1 MMCLCGLCGLCCA
14 FGVSCAVCVD
24 VVAVLLA
31 VFVLSVLSV
40 SSCFA
45 SAVGLVVIVCG
56 VGVGFVGAVCVVC
69 VVCCQFFC
77 VSSSCVICF
86 SCVSFSILCIFPV
99 RLTLVSISPS
109 SVQTKEKTDFLSSL
123 ACLYSARV
131 GSGRFSLMNI
141 VLSVWWLVC
150 MVFCVSFSCLFHFLK
165 VCLISVVLSFS
176 IVFGVECFSCVFVVF
191 FARLTSK
198 S

>member
-1 MMCLCGLCGLCCA
+1 MMCVCGLRGLCCA

-40 SSCFA
+40 SWCFA

-56 VGVGFVGAVCVVC
+56 VGVRFVGAVCVVC

-86 SCVSFSILCIFPV
+86 SCVSFSILCISSLSCASYPGQYFSIICPDKGEN
-99 RLTLVSISPS
+99 RLLELSCL
-109 SVQTKEKTDFLSSL
+109 SVQ
-123 ACLYSARV
+123 C
-131 GSGRFSLMNI
+131 
-141 VLSVWWLVC
+141 
-150 MVFCVSFSCLFHFLK
+150 SCW
-165 VCLISVVLSFS
+165 
-176 IVFGVECFSCVFVVF
+176 
-191 FARLTSK
+191 
-198 S
+198 